1 MRACVRSFV
10 RSRFPP
16 VVRDATKIEDGLQA
30 PFAWVFAFLV
40 LLSVV
45 VERTKE
51 ALQGTRSARS
61 GTMRRSARERYT
73 NERGENVTIDTGE
86 AMALRLM
93 LHRGAVERRA
103 NYEDSPS
110 RVVYLPKAELKK
122 ANMPLTT
129 SLRRATMPLPN
140 SPPGPASVSRTKRV

>member
-1 MRACVRSFV
+1 M
-10 RSRFPP
+10 
-16 VVRDATKIEDGLQA
+16 
-30 PFAWVFAFLV
+30 
-40 LLSVV
+40 
-45 VERTKE
+45 
-51 ALQGTRSARS
+51 
-61 GTMRRSARERYT
+61 
-73 NERGENVTIDTGE
+73 IDTGE

>member
-1 MRACVRSFV
+1 MRPFV
-10 RSRFPP
+10 RSWFPP
-16 VVRDATKIEDGLQA
+16 VVRDATKSEDGLQA

-45 VERTKE
+45 VAAERTKE
-51 ALQGTRSARS
+51 ALQGMRSARS
-61 GTMRRSARERYT
+61 GTMRRRARERYT
-73 NERGENVTIDTGE
+73 NERGKNVMIDTGE